1 MLHKY
6 WFEFDVTLADSPPLG
21 TLLGCGVTARSREE
35 AVTMLKERVFRAD
48 PLPKIRRYLQ
58 DIDLSSLDP
67 NHVIPNMSD
76 PDRIG
81 VWFPLGYE

>member
-1 MLHKY
+1 
-6 WFEFDVTLADSPPLG
+6 
-21 TLLGCGVTARSREE
+21 
-35 AVTMLKERVFRAD
+35 MLKQRVFRAD

-58 DIDLSSLDP
+58 DMDLSALDQ